1 MTVHPNVFAD
11 TQNRLCVHSPRT
23 SLDKAPYVLGA
34 FDERGHFIE
43 YERVGEIPDGFYW
56 AGAGARD
63 LTAERRRRIEKREKR
78 AGHTD
83 DQAFD
88 SLIAGLG
95 ILADVVASLTNRY
108 TAACEDRDEQ
118 RVRAEAAEY
127 DLAELRRTKGSPA

>member
-11 TQNRLCVHSPRT
+11 TQNRLCVHAPRT

-63 LTAERRRRIEKREKR
+63 LTAERRRRIEKR

-108 TAACEDRDEQ
+108 TAACEERDQQ
-118 RVRAEAAEY
+118 RARADAAEA
-127 DLAELRRTKGSPA
+127 DLAEERRQAT

>member
-1 MTVHPNVFAD
+1 MTDHPNVFAD

-23 SLDKAPYVLGA
+23 SLDKMPYVLGA
-34 FDERGHFIE
+34 FNDVGHFIE

-95 ILADVVASLTNRY
+95 ILADVIATLSTRY
-108 TAACEDRDEQ
+108 TTACEDRDQQ
-118 RVRAEAAEY
+118 RARADAAEAE
-127 DLAELRRTKGSPA
+127 LAEERKPQ